1 MRISATYS
9 GPRTPSGRV
18 SLAVPMRP
26 QPDGRSCGPTSLHAV
41 YGFHGDRL
49 GIHDIVEEIPQLET
63 GGTLA
68 VQLGCHALS
77 RGYGAEIYTLNLQLF
92 DPSWFHHPRPELA
105 ERLRAQAFHKADD
118 AKLVHATDQY
128 LDFLALGGRVELE
141 VLDEALVTRFLY
153 AGLPILTGLSATF
166 LYDEAREHGDADRPD
181 DVRGDPAGHFVVLCG
196 YDPMAR
202 TVEVADPWPLAD
214 GQLHTLSFD
223 RLACSI
229 LLGVL
234 TYDAN
239 LLVLC
244 PPG

>member
-1 MRISATYS
+1 MSSRPVMRPSLPPTS
-9 GPRTPSGRV
+9 RT
-18 SLAVPMRP
+18 SLTVPMRP

-41 YGFHGDRL
+41 YAFHGDHLPVHR
-49 GIHDIVEEIPQLET
+49 IIEEVPQLET

-68 VQLGCHALS
+68 VQLGCHALC
-77 RGYGAEIYTLNLQLF
+77 RGYRAEIYTLNLQLF
-92 DPSWFHHPRPELA
+92 DPSWFHWPRPDLA
-105 ERLRAQAFHKADD
+105 ERLRAQAQHKPGD

-128 LDFLALGGRVELE
+128 LDFLALGGTVELA
-141 VLDEALVTRFLY
+141 VLDEALIHRFLS
-153 AGLPILTGLSATF
+153 AQRPVLTGLSATF
-166 LYDEAREHGDADRPD
+166 LYDEAREHGEDDRPD
-181 DVRGDPAGHFVVLCG
+181 DVRGEPAGHFVVLCG
-196 YDPMAR
+196 YDPVAR

-214 GQLHTLSFD
+214 GQLHELSFD

-239 LLVLC
+239 LLVLH